1 MSTSGRWQRWL
12 WPPGTVVAKKIWIS
26 WVLLV
31 MLGAL
36 VPLLLQRSFVPSA
49 DAMRGALYLS
59 IALLP
64 VHGLWLWRLRARG
77 AWAPSGPWLTYGPVK
92 RWAMGVLVLVFC
104 AAILWIDLAITLPS
118 LYTRLW
124 GMPSQQATQVQP
136 HRSSAKHSCRHQ
148 LKIEG
153 IRFPLFEF
161 CIDAEQLAQWPA
173 QPLPATVLLRRSALG
188 MEVLGLRL
196 VRPAPPSTDD
206 PEPGNPQAAAAL
218 QHALPTPSLQG
229 AP

>member
-1 MSTSGRWQRWL
+1 
-12 WPPGTVVAKKIWIS
+12 
-26 WVLLV
+26 
-31 MLGAL
+31 
-36 VPLLLQRSFVPSA
+36 
-49 DAMRGALYLS
+49 
-59 IALLP
+59 
-64 VHGLWLWRLRARG
+64 
-77 AWAPSGPWLTYGPVK
+77 
-92 RWAMGVLVLVFC
+92 MGVLVLVFC

-118 LYTRLW
+118 LYTRWW

-218 QHALPTPSLQG
+218 QPPLPTPSLQG